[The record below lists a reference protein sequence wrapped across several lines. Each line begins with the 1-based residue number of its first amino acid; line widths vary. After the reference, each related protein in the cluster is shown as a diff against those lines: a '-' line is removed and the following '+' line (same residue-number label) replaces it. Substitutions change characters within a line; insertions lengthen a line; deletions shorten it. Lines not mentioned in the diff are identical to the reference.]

1 MQVIKIGRNQG
12 NDIVFA
18 DQTVSGSHA
27 DIYIND
33 DGSLQIVDHSSNG
46 TYVNQTFI
54 RKYYRKRAKARILA
68 LSVTLR

>member
-1 MQVIKIGRNQG
+1 MQVIKIGRNQD
-12 NDIVFA
+12 NDIIFS

-46 TYVNQTFI
+46 TYVNQTFLHMFQ
-54 RKYYRKRAKARILA
+54 YF
-68 LSVTLR
+68 